1 MSAQVQSHFR
11 RMALDGKQIEV
22 ALHMAEDARGV
33 ILLLHEALGSV
44 AYWRDFPRKLAAAAG
59 ANVLLYSRPGHGNSE
74 GPLEERNPGYYL
86 RQTEVV
92 IPELLDRFGVDAA
105 IVYGHSEGA
114 SIAMLFAAQSNRA
127 KSLILESPFVVAE
140 ANSAQHIARMAAAYR
155 GSKLQERLALY
166 HRDADEVFYAWV
178 GWATGLMPGISLPQA
193 LLNQIDCPVLVL
205 QGENDVF
212 GSTVH
217 REALRAALPAV
228 EFELFAN
235 TGHLLHREQT
245 EPVLNR
251 VARFLNTQGPLAYL
265 TQLPNPPNLIPPN
278 LIEEQ
283 L

>member
-1 MSAQVQSHFR
+1 MSAQVRSQFQR
-11 RMALDGKQIEV
+11 LALDGKQIEV
-22 ALHMAEDARGV
+22 ALHTAEDARGT

-44 AYWRDFPRKLAAAAG
+44 AYWRDFPEKLAAAAG

-74 GPLEERNPGYYL
+74 GPLEERNPDYYL
-86 RQTEVV
+86 RQTGIV

-114 SIAMLFAAQSNRA
+114 AIAMLFAAQSRRA
-127 KSLILESPFVVAE
+127 QSLILESPFVVAE
-140 ANSAQHIARMAAAYR
+140 ASSAEHIAGMALAYR

-166 HRDADEVFYAWV
+166 HRDADEVFYAWT
-178 GWATGLMPGISLPQA
+178 GWATGLTPGIPLPHA
-193 LLNQIDCPVLVL
+193 LLSQIKCPVLVL

-217 REALRAALPAV
+217 REALRAALPAA
-228 EFELFAN
+228 EFELFVN
-235 TGHLLHREQT
+235 TGHLPHREQT

-251 VARFLNTQGPLAYL
+251 VSRFVTAPGPPEYPG
-265 TQLPNPPNLIPPN
+265 QPPNPPSF
-278 LIEEQ
+278 IEEQ

>member
-1 MSAQVQSHFR
+1 MSAQVQSQFR
-11 RMALDGKQIEV
+11 RLALDGKQIEV
-22 ALHMAEDARGV
+22 ALHTAEDARGT

-44 AYWRDFPRKLAAAAG
+44 AYWRDFPEKLAAAAG

-74 GPLEERNPGYYL
+74 GPLEERNPDYYL
-86 RQTEVV
+86 RQTRIV

-114 SIAMLFAAQSNRA
+114 AIAMLFAAQSNRA
-127 KSLILESPFVVAE
+127 QSLILESPFVVAE
-140 ANSAQHIARMAAAYR
+140 ASSAEHIARMALAYR

-166 HRDADEVFYAWV
+166 HRDADEVFYAWA
-178 GWATGLMPGISLPQA
+178 GWATGLTPGIPLPHA
-193 LLNQIDCPVLVL
+193 LLKQINCPVLVL

-235 TGHLLHREQT
+235 TGHLPHREQT
-245 EPVLNR
+245 ELVLNR
-251 VARFLNTQGPLAYL
+251 IARFLTAPGPPEHPG
-265 TQLPNPPNLIPPN
+265 QPPNPPSF
-278 LIEEQ
+278 IEEH

>member
-1 MSAQVQSHFR
+1 MSVQSQFR
-11 RMALDGKQIEV
+11 RLALDGKQIEV
-22 ALHMAEDARGV
+22 ALHTVEDARGT

-44 AYWRDFPRKLAAAAG
+44 AYWRDFPEKLAAAACV
-59 ANVLLYSRPGHGNSE
+59 NVLLYSRPGHGNSE
-74 GPLEERNPGYYL
+74 GPLEERNPDYYL
-86 RQTEVV
+86 RQTGIV
-92 IPELLDRFGVDAA
+92 IPELLDRFGVGAA

-114 SIAMLFAAQSNRA
+114 GIAMLFAAQSDRA
-127 KSLILESPFVVAE
+127 QSLILESPFVVAE
-140 ANSAQHIARMAAAYR
+140 ANSSEHITRMAAAYR

-166 HRDADEVFYAWV
+166 HRDADEVFYAWAD
-178 GWATGLMPGISLPQA
+178 WATGLTTEASLPHA
-193 LLNQIDCPVLVL
+193 LLNQIKCPVLVL

-228 EFELFAN
+228 KFELFAN
-235 TGHLLHREQT
+235 TGHLPHREQT

-251 VARFLNTQGPLAYL
+251 VSRFLTAPGPLVY
-265 TQLPNPPNLIPPN
+265 PGRPPTPPT

>member
-1 MSAQVQSHFR
+1 MRAQVQSQSR
-11 RMALDGKQIEV
+11 RLALDGKQIEV
-22 ALHMAEDARGV
+22 ALHTAEDARGT

-44 AYWRDFPRKLAAAAG
+44 AYWKDFPQKLAAAAS
-59 ANVLLYSRPGHGNSE
+59 ANVLLYSRPGHGHSD
-74 GPLEERNPGYYL
+74 GPLEERNPDYYL
-86 RQTEVV
+86 RQTGIV

-114 SIAMLFAAQSNRA
+114 AIAMLFAAQSRRA
-127 KSLILESPFVVAE
+127 QSLILESPFVVAE
-140 ANSAQHIARMAAAYR
+140 AASAESIAGMAAAYR

-166 HRDADEVFYAWV
+166 HRDADEVFYAWAD
-178 GWATGLMPGISLPQA
+178 WATGMAPGIPLPHA

-235 TGHLLHREQT
+235 TGHLPHREQT
-245 EPVLNR
+245 EPLLNR
-251 VARFLNTQGPLAYL
+251 VARFLTAPGPLAV
-265 TQLPNPPNLIPPN
+265 QVQPPNPPSL
-278 LIEEQ
+278 LKDQ
-283 L
+283 S